1 MAIDLDTLNTTFAD
15 LRGPL
20 VNSFEQSIPMW
31 RELMKKS
38 RVSND
43 GGTYIER
50 DFAAGAPA
58 KGTGVFSGDELLT
71 NVRRKQIKKLQVE
84 THRAVAMISI
94 PKKVLNINKGKAA
107 VIRLI
112 DAYPKTTMEAISG
125 DMNKYFLTGASRGLV
140 FDTSELL
147 GFVNLNGD
155 FSSGIGTGVTN
166 GVLSVNEDPSAQ
178 SDAVFGVGKSESI
191 YHYNQRGDVT
201 SFATNGMRVLRQ
213 QYRKAAHF
221 AGKPNSGP
229 DLIVMDS
236 DSFANFESHRDSKIR
251 LELVDDKLESGN
263 MLSLTLGMAQVYDD
277 PDLDVTLFDSGTDAR
292 DGVCYMLNTD
302 YWEWVWLEKPNI
314 GQFMDRIGDQDVV
327 SAKFA
332 MQGNAICT
340 KLTAQAA
347 VTGCATA

>member
-20 VNSFEQSIPMW
+20 LNSFERSIPMW
-31 RELMKKS
+31 RELQKKA

-58 KGTGVFSGDELLT
+58 KGTGIFNGDELLT
-71 NVRRKQIKKLQVE
+71 NVRRKQIKKMQVE
-84 THRAVAMISI
+84 THRAVALVSI

-107 VIRLI
+107 AIRLV
-112 DAYPKTTMEAISG
+112 DAYPKTTIEGISG
-125 DMNKYFLTGASRGLV
+125 DMNKYILTGQSRGLV

-147 GFVNLNGD
+147 GFVNLNGE

-178 SDAVFGVGKSESI
+178 SDAVFGVGKSESL
-191 YHYNQRGDVT
+191 YHFNQRDDVS
-201 SFATNGMRVLRQ
+201 SFASNGMRVLRQ
-213 QYRKAAHF
+213 QYRKAAHY

-236 DSFANFESHRDSKIR
+236 DSFANFENHRDSKIR
-251 LELVDDKLESGN
+251 LELVEDKLEKGN
-263 MLSLTLGMAQVYDD
+263 LLSLSLGMAQVYDD
-277 PDLDVTLFDSGTDAR
+277 PDLDVSLFTGEANH
-292 DGVCYMLNTD
+292 GVCYMLNTD
-302 YWEWVWLEKPNI
+302 FWEWIWLEKPNI
-314 GQFMDRIGDQDVV
+314 GQFTDRIGDQDVV

-332 MQGNAICT
+332 MQGNMICT
-340 KLTAQAA
+340 KLTAQGV
-347 VTGCATA
+347 VTGLGSA

>member
-20 VNSFEQSIPMW
+20 INAFETSIPMW
-31 RELMKKS
+31 RELQKKA

-84 THRAVAMISI
+84 THRAVALVTI

-107 VIRLI
+107 VVRLI
-112 DAYPKTTMEAISG
+112 DAYPKATMEGISG
-125 DMNKYFLTGASRGLV
+125 DMNKFLLTGTSRGLV

-147 GFVNLNGD
+147 GFVCLPGTHT
-155 FSSGIGTGVTN
+155 SGIGTGVTN
-166 GVLSVNEDPSAQ
+166 GVLSLNENPADQVLPTFNVA
-178 SDAVFGVGKSESI
+178 KSESG
-191 YHYNQRGDVT
+191 YHFNQRADVT
-201 SFATNGMRVLRQ
+201 SFADSGMKVLRQ
-213 QYRKAAHF
+213 QYRKAAHY
-221 AGKPNSGP
+221 AGKPQGGP
-229 DLIVMDS
+229 DLVIMDS
-236 DSFANFESHRDSKIR
+236 DSYSHFENERDGKIR
-251 LELVDDKLESGN
+251 LQLIGDKQENNN
-263 MLSLTLGMAQVYDD
+263 MLSLSLGMAQVYDD
-277 PDLDVTLFDSGTDAR
+277 PDLDQSLFSGDALGGVT
-292 DGVCYMLNTD
+292 YMLNTD
-302 YWEWVWLEKPNI
+302 FWEWIWLEKPNI
-314 GQFMDRIGDQDVV
+314 SPFADRIGDQDVV

-340 KLTAQAA
+340 KLPAQAV
-347 VTGCATA
+347 VTGTATA

>member
-20 VNSFEQSIPMW
+20 INAFETSIPMW
-31 RELMKKS
+31 RELQKKA

-58 KGTGVFSGDELLT
+58 KGTGVYSGDELLT

-84 THRAVAMISI
+84 THRAVAMVTI

-112 DAYPKTTMEAISG
+112 DAYPKATMEGISG
-125 DMNKYFLTGASRGLV
+125 DMNKFMLTGTSRGLV

-147 GFVNLNGD
+147 GFVCLPGTHT
-155 FSSGIGTGVTN
+155 SGIGTGVTN
-166 GVLSVNEDPSAQ
+166 GVLSLNENPADQVLPTFNVA
-178 SDAVFGVGKSESI
+178 KSESG
-191 YHYNQRGDVT
+191 YHFNQRGDVS
-201 SFATNGMRVLRQ
+201 SFGASGMKELRA
-213 QYRKAAHF
+213 QYRKAAHY

-229 DLIVMDS
+229 DLVVMDS
-236 DSFANFESHRDSKIR
+236 ASFANFEAERESKVR
-251 LELVDDKLESGN
+251 LELIDGRTEGKTN
-263 MLSLTLGMAQVYDD
+263 FLSLTLGMAEVYDD
-277 PDLDVTLFDSGTDAR
+277 PDLDVSLFSGDALG
-292 DGVCYMLNTD
+292 GVTYMLNTD
-302 YWEWVWLEKPNI
+302 FWEWIWLEKPNI
-314 GQFMDRIGDQDVV
+314 SPFADRIGDQDVV

-340 KLTAQAA
+340 KLPAQAV
-347 VTGCATA
+347 VTGTAS